1 MTRGEHDDDEYWQ
14 SSKINRWIRMIML
27 LMIMMKDDD
36 GYKMWALV
44 NQLWAA
50 LVITS
55 IGKATFHPSYPSIIR
70 PFIRFHFTPFGNAS
84 GTHLVIFI
92 RFNHWNGR
100 APTRGPMRAQLLYV
114 GVMMRCQ
121 RKMARQTWKSV
132 TLQETNISPK
142 NGILKM
148 IFLFPRWDM
157 LIPWRVL
164 DVLMECV
171 HEFLFTLK
179 I

>member
-1 MTRGEHDDDEYWQ
+1 
-14 SSKINRWIRMIML
+14 MIML

-36 GYKMWALV
+36 GCKMWALV

-92 RFNHWNGR
+92 RFNH
-100 APTRGPMRAQLLYV
+100 
-114 GVMMRCQ
+114 
-121 RKMARQTWKSV
+121 
-132 TLQETNISPK
+132 
-142 NGILKM
+142 
-148 IFLFPRWDM
+148 
-157 LIPWRVL
+157 
-164 DVLMECV
+164 
-171 HEFLFTLK
+171 
-179 I
+179 